1 MTDVPPRLFDTSL
14 ARARLA
20 RAAPQSLAFLAD
32 AVADEVGERI
42 DLILRPFKI
51 TVVHGIGAQA
61 AAQRLSLTARFGNVL
76 VAGAHA
82 GSPGDLVFDPEALPF
97 APHSLDCM
105 VSLLTLQGVN
115 DLPGALIQMRRALRP
130 DGLLLACLFAGATL
144 GELRSA
150 WLEAESHDAGG
161 VSPRVSPFA
170 DLRELGALLQRAGF
184 ALPVT
189 DSDRTIVRYPDA
201 LSLMRE
207 IKSLGFANNLVGR
220 SRRPVTRKLLADA
233 ASAYEQAHSDAD
245 GKVRATVEVAWLTAW
260 SPHESHQQPLK
271 PGSAKARLADALNTT
286 EKRLPRD

>member
-1 MTDVPPRLFDTSL
+1 VTSALPQLFDTSL

-20 RAAPQSLAFLAD
+20 RAAPQSFLAD
-32 AVADEVGERI
+32 AVAKEVGERI
-42 DLILRPFKI
+42 ELVVRHFKS
-51 TVVHGIGAQA
+51 TVVHGIGAEA
-61 AAQRLSLTARFGNVL
+61 AAKRLPLTARFGNVL

-82 GSPGDLVFDPEALPF
+82 GLPGDLVFDPEALPF
-97 APHSLDCM
+97 APNSLDCM

-150 WLEAESHDAGG
+150 WLEAESFAAGG

-207 IKSLGFANNLVGR
+207 IKALGFGNSLAGR

-233 ASAYEQAHSDAD
+233 AAAYERDFSDAD

-260 SPHESHQQPLK
+260 SPHESQQQPLK
-271 PGSAKARLADALNTT
+271 PGSARARLADALNTT

>member
-1 MTDVPPRLFDTSL
+1 VTDVSPRLFDTSL

-32 AVADEVGERI
+32 AVVNEIGERI
-42 DLILRPFKI
+42 DLVVRHFKS
-51 TVVHGIGAQA
+51 TVVHRIGAEA
-61 AAQRLSLTARFGNVL
+61 TAQRLALTARFGNVL
-76 VAGAHA
+76 VAGAHPS
-82 GSPGDLVFDPEALPF
+82 SPGDLMFDPEALPF
-97 APHSLDCM
+97 APNSLDCM

-130 DGLLLACLFAGATL
+130 DGLLLACLFAATTL

-150 WLEAESHDAGG
+150 WLEAESHAAGG

-184 ALPVT
+184 ALPVA

-207 IKSLGFANNLVGR
+207 IKLLGFGNCLVGR
-220 SRRPVTRKLLADA
+220 SRRLVTRKLLLDA
-233 ASAYEQAHSDAD
+233 ATAYERDFSDAD

-260 SPHESHQQPLK
+260 SPHESQQQPLK

>member
-1 MTDVPPRLFDTSL
+1 MTAPPPRLFDTSL

-20 RAAPQSLAFLAD
+20 RAVPPSFLAD
-32 AVADEVGERI
+32 AVAKEVGERI
-42 DLILRPFKI
+42 DLVLRHFKS
-51 TVVHGIGAQA
+51 TVVHGIGAEA
-61 AAQRLSLTARFGNVL
+61 TAKRLALTARFGNVL
-76 VAGAHA
+76 VAGTHA

-97 APHSLDCM
+97 ASNSLDCM

-144 GELRSA
+144 SELRSA

-207 IKSLGFANNLVGR
+207 IKSLGFGNSLAGR

-233 ASAYEQAHSDAD
+233 AAAYERDFSDAD

-260 SPHESHQQPLK
+260 SPHESQQQPLK
-271 PGSAKARLADALNTT
+271 PGSARARLADALNTI